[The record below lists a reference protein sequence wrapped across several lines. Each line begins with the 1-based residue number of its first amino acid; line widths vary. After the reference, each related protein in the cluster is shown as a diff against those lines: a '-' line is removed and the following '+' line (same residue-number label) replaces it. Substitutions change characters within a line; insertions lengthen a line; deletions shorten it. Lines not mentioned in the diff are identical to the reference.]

1 MRQNV
6 INKIEPADATHKVYL
21 IIVQYY
27 SEWSNFREVDCLCGC
42 RRFDITLGEQHQSNI
57 CAVAVYIVVQ
67 DVRLN
72 PISSVKILRLVVSDT
87 EIQKIQRL
95 VVNAYTFH
103 YLRGYILSFLAVWC
117 VQFVFFQNVCN
128 GWLSESR
135 IISYRCLFCSCQ
147 FFVFA
152 IRLAVARS

>member
-1 MRQNV
+1 MGFMHNTMHIIILNMRQNL
-6 INKIEPADATHKVYL
+6 INKIEPADATHKDYL

-27 SEWSNFREVDCLCGC
+27 SEWSNFREVHCLCGC

-72 PISSVKILRLVVSDT
+72 PMSSVTD
-87 EIQKIQRL
+87 
-95 VVNAYTFH
+95 
-103 YLRGYILSFLAVWC
+103 RGWWSMHIK
-117 VQFVFFQNVCN
+117 FVFFQNVCN